1 MAAVAR
7 SRSSLTFVCVYVHS
21 PYPLFTPFCC
31 HLRYKL
37 HRITGN
43 LLGTDDFAALLG
55 EGRYTLRLRF
65 ELGSSAQFLAI
76 SALECIGF
84 HLEMGMAR
92 MFPGLNV
99 IEIHH
104 LFSLCLTA

>member
-7 SRSSLTFVCVYVHS
+7 SRSSLTFFLCLSARTISAVH
-21 PYPLFTPFCC
+21 PFLC
-31 HLRYKL
+31 HLSYKL

-92 MFPGLNV
+92 MFPGLSAV
-99 IEIHH
+99 KIQLH
-104 LFSLCLTA
+104 FSLCLTA